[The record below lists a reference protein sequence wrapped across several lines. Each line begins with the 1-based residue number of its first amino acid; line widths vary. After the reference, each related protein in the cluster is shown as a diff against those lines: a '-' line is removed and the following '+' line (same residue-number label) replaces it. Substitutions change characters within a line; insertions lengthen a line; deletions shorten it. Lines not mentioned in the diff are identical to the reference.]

1 MNFAEKE
8 GAFLLT
14 FGFVSAKIRYYN
26 IMGRCFSM
34 LDCLVDKVLVSEE
47 EIAEIV
53 ARIAGEVNRDYAG
66 DDKNLILVSVL
77 KGSMPFTTDLM
88 KKLNVVN
95 EVECVRV
102 SSYGNSTESSG
113 KIKMLL
119 DFDRD
124 DFDKCDFLIIEDIVD
139 SGNTLEKLTKHL
151 LKKGASSVKTCT
163 LLDKPSRRVVDFKP
177 DYCGKVIPDEFVVG
191 YGLDY
196 NEKFRNFP
204 YIGILKPEVYG
215 ASSAEND

>member
-1 MNFAEKE
+1 
-8 GAFLLT
+8 
-14 FGFVSAKIRYYN
+14 
-26 IMGRCFSM
+26 M

-139 SGNTLEKLTKHL
+139 SGNTLKYLVAHL
-151 LKKGASSVKTCT
+151 MAKGARSVKTCT
-163 LLDKPSRRVVDFKP
+163 LLDKPSRRKVDFEP
-177 DYCGKVIPDEFVVG
+177 DYKGKIIPDEFVFG
-191 YGLDY
+191 YGLDLF
-196 NEKFRNFP
+196 EKYRNLP
-204 YIGILKPEVYG
+204 YVAVVNLDYINNNV
-215 ASSAEND
+215 